1 MRVILLFFTHATCVA
16 LGFALGIYALPILT
30 QPESPEIPSVSSKNQ
45 KELQQGKFDKNRE
58 DSDFFHW
65 GEGVITATESQIF
78 FEGELAPGPDYKL
91 YLSPQYVETESD
103 FIQWKSQMV
112 NLGDIKTFDRFVLP
126 LSQPIDT
133 EKYNSVIVWC
143 ESFGEFITSAKLV
156 PVSE

>member
-1 MRVILLFFTHATCVA
+1 
-16 LGFALGIYALPILT
+16 
-30 QPESPEIPSVSSKNQ
+30 
-45 KELQQGKFDKNRE
+45 
-58 DSDFFHW
+58 
-65 GEGVITATESQIF
+65 
-78 FEGELAPGPDYKL
+78 
-91 YLSPQYVETESD
+91 YVETESD

>member
-1 MRVILLFFTHATCVA
+1 
-16 LGFALGIYALPILT
+16 
-30 QPESPEIPSVSSKNQ
+30 
-45 KELQQGKFDKNRE
+45 
-58 DSDFFHW
+58 
-65 GEGVITATESQIF
+65 
-78 FEGELAPGPDYKL
+78 
-91 YLSPQYVETESD
+91 
-103 FIQWKSQMV
+103 MV